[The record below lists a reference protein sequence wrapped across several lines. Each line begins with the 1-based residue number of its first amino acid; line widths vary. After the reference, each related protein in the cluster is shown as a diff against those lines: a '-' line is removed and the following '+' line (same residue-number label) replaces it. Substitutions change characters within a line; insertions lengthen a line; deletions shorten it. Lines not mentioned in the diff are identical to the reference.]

1 MINKIPNNF
10 TYNNSTENLFL
21 FYQRVSELLFDYSPD
36 SYKVSTHNSH
46 TLCVEAYNIYSFL
59 KSDGS
64 LPKFYEQYIPDIISE
79 LISLLRKDSA
89 AKKLLGQRFE
99 KYLEI
104 LEQCKNAK
112 GTELECKFFESNI
125 INLRH
130 LFSKRKY
137 YSIICSQLSE
147 LVCGEKRQQDIIT
160 LTNTF
165 VCELIFLGYS
175 KQHIYNVIINYF
187 KKPIDDA
194 HTAME
199 ELLNLFTF
207 DKKTWEIITFANAK
221 LFGYYRDELKNV
233 IDADDITLEEIS
245 SDELDKLIEKTPSYA
260 WIRETKDRLN
270 GAGFSIAPIKASV
283 QEFDPYS
290 GYDKLDSFLNAIN
303 SFVTIFDNE
312 PKMGYPSIACL
323 NYQYK
328 KTITFK
334 KAMAKRVQINQV
346 DNYAKHASSVL
357 QKMHMSSKM
366 FQSFAKTAAYH
377 GEALGNSENDRYTL
391 VMLWTALE
399 ALFVDNS
406 IQSQKSKLVIDSL
419 MEIIQRTYIIK
430 SIKYLQYDLLR
441 HLQMNNSDLV
451 TQYDLNNTTAFIN
464 VLFSEESEPAVMD
477 ICHAIEK
484 NPLLRSRIFYIVDTC
499 CKDNKR
505 VLEWLKAHEEK
516 INWQIKRIYR
526 TRNLV
531 VHTGRNVPYI
541 KDLVENLHDYVD
553 FIMNFIIC
561 KSWYGEQIA
570 DIRSLVAEVKLD
582 NEIHLKYLHSN
593 EKKPTKEHLYE
604 NLFGPSTNILEY
616 YADWDV

>member
-1 MINKIPNNF
+1 MINKIPKNF

-21 FYQRVSELLFDYSPD
+21 FYQRISELLFDYSPD
-36 SYKVSTHNSH
+36 SYKTSTHNSH
-46 TLCVEAYNIYSFL
+46 TLCAEAYNIYSFL

-64 LPKFYEQYIPDIISE
+64 LFKFYEQYIPDIISE
-79 LISLLRKDSA
+79 LISSIRKDSA
-89 AKKLLGQRFE
+89 AKKLLGQRYE

-125 INLRH
+125 INLMH

-137 YSIICSQLSE
+137 YSAICSQLSD
-147 LVCGEKRQQDIIT
+147 LICGKKGQQGIIT
-160 LTNTF
+160 LTDTF

-187 KKPIDDA
+187 QKPIADA
-194 HTAME
+194 RIAIE

-207 DKKTWEIITFANAK
+207 DEKIWEIITFANAK
-221 LFGYYRDELKNV
+221 LFGYYRDELNKV
-233 IDADDITLEEIS
+233 IGTDDITLEEVS
-245 SDELDKLIEKTPSYA
+245 TEELDKLIEKTPSYT
-260 WIRETKDRLN
+260 WIRETKDRLT
-270 GAGFSIAPIKASV
+270 GAGFSIAPIKAKV
-283 QEFDPYS
+283 QDLDPYS

-328 KTITFK
+328 KTISFK
-334 KAMAKRVQINQV
+334 KAMVKRVQLNQV
-346 DNYAKHASSVL
+346 DNYAKHAVAVL
-357 QKMHMSSKM
+357 QKMHMSSRM
-366 FQSFAKTAAYH
+366 FQAFAKTAKFH
-377 GEALGNSENDRYTL
+377 SEALGNSENDRYTL

-406 IQSQKSKLVIDSL
+406 IQSQKSKLVMESL
-419 MEIIQRTYIIK
+419 IEIIQRTYIIK
-430 SIKYLQYDLLR
+430 SIKYLQYDLIR
-441 HLQMNNSDLV
+441 HLKTANPDLIE
-451 TQYDLNNTTAFIN
+451 QYNLNNTASFIN
-464 VLFSEESEPAVMD
+464 VLFSEDSKPSVMD
-477 ICHAIEK
+477 ICHAIEQ

-499 CKDNKR
+499 SKDNRKI
-505 VLEWLKAHEEK
+505 LSWLKTHEEK
-516 INWQIKRIYR
+516 INWQVKRIYR

-553 FIMNFIIC
+553 FIMNFIVC

-582 NEIHLKYLHSN
+582 NEIHLKYLRSN
-593 EKKPTKEHLYE
+593 EKDLTKKHIYAS
-604 NLFGPSTNILEY
+604 LFGPSANILEY
-616 YADWDV
+616 YADLDV